1 MVQAIVHLVS
11 SGTAFDSLMGYGLV
25 EAMDALVQ
33 SHAHDTALAVTYFRY
48 TRTLSPDPQ
57 KSRPEGGFSQ
67 LSKYATYTAYLR
79 LSYEG
84 YIDMNY
90 MNTRVS
96 IV

>member
-48 TRTLSPDPQ
+48 T
-57 KSRPEGGFSQ
+57 
-67 LSKYATYTAYLR
+67 
-79 LSYEG
+79 LSYLTPRSRDPKG
-84 YIDMNY
+84 GSANY
-90 MNTRVS
+90 LNMRHILHT
-96 IV
+96 